1 MSESG
6 LSVDL
11 KNFFSSL
18 NSGVIV
24 LDMQA
29 NIVCWNQWMEKHS
42 LIPGYKAIGKPFD
55 EIFPELVNQRIHQ
68 VISSNIKTGLPAIL
82 SSVLNKAP
90 FPLYIPNTKEKER
103 LQQQINITSIEIS
116 TTSSRYC
123 LINITDVTAS
133 IKRER
138 ALENQVQERKKT
150 ELRLIKRTDQLQS
163 ALYASNAGVF
173 QFDIATKE
181 IHLDKKARQI
191 CFIISGK
198 SIFSYQQWLKNI
210 YQPDTHSLE
219 QYLQSSINEELGYQ
233 FDFEFRVQ
241 GVDDEIRWVV
251 IRGVIGLDANNQ
263 SKNINGV
270 LVDISRQKEHQE
282 LVLAKEAAEIANQ
295 AKSAFLANMSH
306 ELRTPLHGI
315 LSFANLGQTRIDKAP
330 REKLESYF
338 SRITESGH
346 RLLHLLN
353 DLLDLSKMEA
363 GKMDINFVEYD
374 LKVLVGQAIDEQKA
388 RMDELKINTECYY
401 QSGESFAVFD
411 NIRIFQVI
419 TNFLSNAI
427 KHTPIEGII
436 SFDIKKLNG
445 YLQLEIKDQGVGIPE
460 GEIHTIFDKFQQ
472 SSFTEDG
479 SGGTG
484 LGLAICKEIIEG
496 HNGLLGV
503 KNNPEGG
510 ACFYFKIP
518 LKQKQA

>member
-1 MSESG
+1 MSKPE
-6 LSVDL
+6 LSIDL

-24 LDMQA
+24 LDMQG
-29 NIVCWNQWMEKHS
+29 NILCWNQWMEKHS
-42 LIPGYKAIGKPFD
+42 SVKSSKTIGKAFD
-55 EIFPELVNQRIHQ
+55 EMFPELVNHRIHQ
-68 VISSNIKTGLPAIL
+68 VILSNIKTGLPAIL

-90 FPLYIPNTKEKER
+90 FPLYIPNTKGKDR
-103 LQQQINITSIEIS
+103 LQQQINITSIEVS
-116 TTSSRYC
+116 STSSRYC
-123 LINITDVTAS
+123 FINITDVTAS

-173 QFDIATKE
+173 QFNIANKK
-181 IHLDKKARQI
+181 IHLDEKARQI
-191 CFIISGK
+191 CFINSDD
-198 SIFSYQQWLKNI
+198 STFSYQQWLKNI
-210 YQPDTHSLE
+210 YHQDIQSLE
-219 QYLQSSINEELGYQ
+219 QYLQSSINEEIGYQ

-241 GVDDEIRWVV
+241 GGDHEIRWIV
-251 IRGVIGLDANNQ
+251 IRGVIGLNANNQ

-306 ELRTPLHGI
+306 ELRTPMHGI
-315 LSFANLGQTRIDKAP
+315 LSFANLGQTRIDKASK
-330 REKLESYF
+330 EKLEGYF
-338 SRITESGH
+338 LRITESGH
-346 RLLHLLN
+346 RLLNLLN

-363 GKMDINFVEYD
+363 GKMDMNFVEYD
-374 LKVLVGQAIDEQKA
+374 LQILVKQAINEQKA
-388 RMDELKINTECYY
+388 RMDELKIKTECYY
-401 QSGESFAVFD
+401 QPGETIAIFD
-411 NIRIFQVI
+411 NMRIFQVV

-427 KHTPIEGII
+427 KHTPQECII
-436 SFDIKKLNG
+436 SIDIKKLNDS
-445 YLQLEIKDQGVGIPE
+445 LQLEIRDQGVGIPE
-460 GEIHTIFDKFQQ
+460 NEIHTIFDKFQQ

-496 HNGLLGV
+496 HHGLLGV
-503 KNNPEGG
+503 KNNPKGG

-518 LKQKQA
+518 LEQS